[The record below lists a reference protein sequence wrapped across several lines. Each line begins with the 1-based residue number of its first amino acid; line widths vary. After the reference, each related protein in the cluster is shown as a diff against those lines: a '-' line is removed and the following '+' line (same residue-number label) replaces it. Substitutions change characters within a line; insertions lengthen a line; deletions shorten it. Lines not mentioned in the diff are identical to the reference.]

1 MTQNNFSL
9 DDGDE
14 TFIINL
20 LLDQGRMLDF
30 DTKIADMR
38 GLMVLSKK
46 YGAEYLAEAIHRVH
60 SDMKLIN
67 DALNDVGCEFDPKL

>member
-1 MTQNNFSL
+1 MTQGNFSL

-14 TFIINL
+14 SFVINL

-30 DTKIADMR
+30 DTKLADMR
-38 GLMVLSKK
+38 GLMAISKK
-46 YGAEYLAEAIHRVH
+46 YGAEYLAEAIHRIH

-67 DALNDVGCEFDPKL
+67 DALNDVGCEFDPKP